1 MKRRDQ
7 HFDLNS
13 GALPLHKELQTFES
27 RADAEIAK
35 LALWRQPIR
44 TILSSIYLSADG
56 HYVGGRFNRKGPRD
70 DEVGTAIITRMSYV
84 LEHFATSSRATGADL
99 ENAMS
104 VVDDCFAAELSH
116 VLGYAHFCEIMPL
129 AWRGFFVVDHEPRA
143 FIFRHPDGD
152 FVRYEEND
160 ILMSE
165 MVLPHDLAPPPYPIE
180 NCKKMIKAWPHL
192 PGDSL
197 IEVLKGALD
206 HYLGNLFELPLL
218 SDAAFAESFDFSRDD
233 FVRLRAALM
242 SYADFCLGMAD
253 AAEILS
259 TRAFTRPRRE
269 RLQKEVGEWV
279 APLLN
284 RNHIIGT
291 AAGLS
296 GVDPDKAE
304 SIVDLFTLDL
314 DNLTHSGFGEGFFP
328 PFLRLEDALLFSPH
342 AVKRMMPER
351 NLLYSMLRTDQ
362 KRFHNFVSQHL
373 EPALL
378 DDAARYLSAQP
389 DVEVVTN
396 VNWEKGEIDLLAF
409 HEPSNSALQLQAK
422 AAVPPQG
429 ARMVAQVE
437 SRTREAAEQLS
448 RFLELEAGAKDSI
461 ASAAFGRPLS
471 AIDWSSGV
479 LARTCLGTQ
488 KAWEAIEGYIPL
500 NLVLLRAAVKHLQQG
515 GAFSFANLETSVED
529 ELASLRAKA
538 ALGWQT
544 KDFTLLDVKMSLPLL
559 DLDYA
564 SIHAFRDQ
572 AMR

>member
-1 MKRRDQ
+1 M
-7 HFDLNS
+7 
-13 GALPLHKELQTFES
+13 HKELQAFES

-56 HYVGGRFNRKGPRD
+56 HYIGGRFNRKGPRD

-84 LEHFATSSRATGADL
+84 LELFATCSRAIGADL
-99 ENAMS
+99 EDAMS
-104 VVDDCFAAELSH
+104 VVDERFATEMAQ
-116 VLGYAHFCEIMPL
+116 VLGYAHFSEIMPL
-129 AWRGFFVVDHEPRA
+129 AWRGFFVVDHEPPA
-143 FIFRHPDGD
+143 FIFRHPDDD

-165 MVLPHDLAPPPYPIE
+165 MVLPHDLTPPPYPIE
-180 NCKKMIKAWPHL
+180 NCKKMNKAWPHL

-206 HYLGNLFELPLL
+206 HYLDNLFELPLL
-218 SDAAFAESFDFSRDD
+218 SDAAFAESFDFSRVD
-233 FVRLRAALM
+233 FVRTRAALM

-253 AAEILS
+253 AAEVHAA
-259 TRAFTRPRRE
+259 RAVTRPRRSM
-269 RLQKEVGEWV
+269 LQKEVGEWV

-296 GVDPDKAE
+296 GVDPDKTE

-314 DNLTHSGFGEGFFP
+314 DNLKRSGFGEGFFP
-328 PFLRLEDALLFSPH
+328 PFLRLENALLFSPH

-351 NLLYSMLRTDQ
+351 NLLYAMLRTDQ
-362 KRFHNFVSQHL
+362 ERFDNVVSQHL

-378 DDAARYLSAQP
+378 DDAARYLAGQP
-389 DVEVVTN
+389 DVEVTTN
-396 VNWEKGEIDLLAF
+396 HNWDQGEIDLLAF

-437 SRTREAAEQLS
+437 SRTREAAEQIS
-448 RFLELEAGAKDSI
+448 RFLALESATKDSI
-461 ASAAFGRPLS
+461 ATAAFGRPLS
-471 AIDWSSGV
+471 AVTWSSGV

-488 KAWEAIEGYIPL
+488 KAWEAIGAYVPL
-500 NLVLLRAAVKHLQQG
+500 NLVLLRAAVKRLQES
-515 GAFSFANLETSVED
+515 GAFTFANLGTSVED

-544 KDFTLLDVKMSLPLL
+544 KDFTLLDTKIDLPLL

-564 SIHAFRDQ
+564 SIRAFRAE

>member
-1 MKRRDQ
+1 MINISI
-7 HFDLNS
+7 LNF
-13 GALPLHKELQTFES
+13 GAVTLQKELQTFES

-56 HYVGGRFNRKGPRD
+56 YYVGGRFNRKGQRD

-84 LEHFATSSRATGADL
+84 LELFATCSREIGADL
-99 ENAMS
+99 DDAMS
-104 VVDDCFAAELSH
+104 VVDGRFTVEMAQ
-116 VLGYAHFCEIMPL
+116 VLGYAHFSEIMPL
-129 AWRGFFVVDHEPRA
+129 AWRGFFVVDHEPPD
-143 FIFRHPDGD
+143 FIFRHPDSD
-152 FVRYEEND
+152 FVRHEEND

-165 MVLPHDLAPPPYPIE
+165 MVLPHDLTPPPYPIE
-180 NCKKMIKAWPHL
+180 NCKKMIKAWPDL

-206 HYLGNLFELPLL
+206 HHLENLFELPLL
-218 SDAAFAESFDFSRDD
+218 SDAAFAESFDFYRDD
-233 FVRLRAALM
+233 FFRIRAALM

-253 AAEILS
+253 AAEVLS
-259 TRAFTRPRRE
+259 ARAFTRPLRE

-296 GVDPDKAE
+296 GVEPDKAE

-314 DNLTHSGFGEGFFP
+314 DNLTHLGFGEGFFP

-342 AVKRMMPER
+342 AAKRMMPER

-362 KRFHNFVSQHL
+362 KRFDNVVSQHL

-378 DDAARYLSAQP
+378 DDAAQYLSAQP

-448 RFLELEAGAKDSI
+448 RFLDLEANAKDSI

-471 AIDWSSGV
+471 AITWSSGV

-488 KAWEAIEGYIPL
+488 KAWEAIEGFIPL
-500 NLVLLRAAVKHLQQG
+500 NLVLLRAAVKHLQQS
-515 GAFSFANLETSVED
+515 GAFSFTNLKTSVED
-529 ELASLRAKA
+529 ELSSLRAKA
-538 ALGWQT
+538 ALGWQD
-544 KDFTLLDVKMSLPLL
+544 KDFTLLDANINLPLL

-564 SIHAFRDQ
+564 SIRAFREQ